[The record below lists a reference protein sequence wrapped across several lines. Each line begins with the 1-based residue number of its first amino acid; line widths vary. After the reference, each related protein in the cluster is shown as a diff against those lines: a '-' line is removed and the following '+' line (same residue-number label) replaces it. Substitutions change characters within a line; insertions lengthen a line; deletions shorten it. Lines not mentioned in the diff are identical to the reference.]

1 MFLFRFLIFLFFLF
15 PSFSLASNQV
25 CRPFFSFP
33 KNKVSAVYA
42 MKAMQNNLVIVGSEG
57 KQNLKNTFL
66 MQLNSKGE
74 IDSRFGKEGLHFSFG
89 SDEEIHGLGLDHTGF
104 VMAGFFKN
112 HTRDFL
118 FVKINSDGNLNS
130 TFGKNIFSGQNKK
143 GELHY
148 IDQNDSGWLAAG
160 FSHKLGKSDFSLV
173 RINAEGGP
181 DLNFGYQG
189 VVTLKH
195 GSKDHL
201 YGVTTLS
208 DGTIAATGSALNKG
222 KENCVVVRL
231 SKKGELLSSFGVG
244 GFVFLPSQGQGM
256 CAAVK
261 EDNQHRLIVVG
272 FSETAKRNTDFFIAR
287 LGLNGE
293 LDSSFGHG
301 GIVLEN
307 IAGIDSAHDFFI
319 HPDGSLD
326 VAGEYQDARLK
337 KYGFVLLRLDSE
349 GKPQSSFGKNF
360 IITCPLAG
368 PSFVNTLVETE
379 NGIYL
384 GGVSQ
389 NLGVV
394 YSISP

>member
-1 MFLFRFLIFLFFLF
+1 MKDLDGQYQSGLANCRIHDIITSHSAFEYLAKRYNFNQISVTGLSPDAE
-15 PSFSLASNQV
+15 PSSQKIAEISYLA
-25 CRPFFSFP
+25 
-33 KNKVSAVYA
+33 KNKNIKYIFFETLVSPKISQTIANEIGAQAIAFNPLEGLTKEEINSGKTYLSE
-42 MKAMQNNLVIVGSEG
+42 MQNNLVIVGSEG

-244 GFVFLPSQGQGM
+244 GFVFLPSTGWIIIKLIWQFILM
-256 CAAVK
+256 LVK
-261 EDNQHRLIVVG
+261 I
-272 FSETAKRNTDFFIAR
+272 
-287 LGLNGE
+287 
-293 LDSSFGHG
+293 
-301 GIVLEN
+301 
-307 IAGIDSAHDFFI
+307 
-319 HPDGSLD
+319 
-326 VAGEYQDARLK
+326 
-337 KYGFVLLRLDSE
+337 
-349 GKPQSSFGKNF
+349 
-360 IITCPLAG
+360 
-368 PSFVNTLVETE
+368 
-379 NGIYL
+379 
-384 GGVSQ
+384 
-389 NLGVV
+389 
-394 YSISP
+394 